1 MRNTMRIRMLLT
13 VSVASAALAAGGI
26 AFAANAGARAPGSQ
40 SAPSA
45 SSAPGDFLAPLDLTN
60 GRIYGGRGQALP
72 SDTSTHF
79 FHWDFTKWMGLG
91 VSTQSGE
98 GSGLFGRY
106 ESGSLPSLQS
116 AKAASV
122 GLSARFGLGAGWVTS
137 FSYNEGIAQLNLR
150 PGNIVDSDENTLH
163 ARAYGV
169 SVAKHGLFGSSD
181 ALGLSVSRPLE
192 LYNGGKSAPQGDTFV
207 NRPLLPG
214 AKPETDVELGYVTT
228 FFDGALA
235 LQANAGYQMNAA
247 GKNGQNSVTV
257 LSRAKINF

>member
-1 MRNTMRIRMLLT
+1 MRVRMLLA
-13 VSVASAALAAGGI
+13 VSVASAALAAGSL
-26 AFAANAGARAPGSQ
+26 AHAASADARAPGPQ
-40 SAPSA
+40 PALDGA
-45 SSAPGDFLAPLDLTN
+45 SSTPGDFLTPLDLTN
-60 GRIYGGRGQALP
+60 GRVYGGHGQVLP
-72 SDTSTHF
+72 SDTSAHF
-79 FHWDFTKWMGLG
+79 FQWDFTKWAGLG
-91 VSTQSGE
+91 ISAQGGE

-106 ESGSLPSLQS
+106 EPGGLPSLQS
-116 AKAASV
+116 AKAAAV

-150 PGNIVDSDENTLH
+150 PGNILDSEENMLH
-163 ARAYGV
+163 ASAYGV
-169 SVAKHGLFGSSD
+169 SVAKHGLFSGRD

-192 LYNGGKSAPQGDTFV
+192 LYAGGKPSAAVAPLIGGEQ
-207 NRPLLPG
+207 NLLPG
-214 AKPETDVELGYVTT
+214 GKQETDVELGYVTT